1 MVGWGFFFDGRR
13 DNCDIIKSHTPWW
26 ATHRLDNNYITEVSS
41 VPHVR
46 PPNSGVWVDEEP
58 RWGAPRS
65 FGLMTSRAWVQELQ
79 STQGK
84 EVQAR
89 HHAHWEPR
97 QSSNFTEAS
106 ARLTCWSLRVSWVD
120 RKWLWNWDHKIW
132 WQILLEFSSTW
143 NFAGGRHLAWVI
155 STKFWPSQQPVVS
168 SDGIPQAN
176 QPKGVQHSL
185 CPSTDRLPKDFLS
198 PQSLLDM
205 LLDTVLPKRGP
216 SPSFTCQGVCTGP
229 YHKEA
234 YINLYLIFTLQR
246 EHTWNKKTII
256 LQLGELSPQK
266 QFRTYPR
273 TNWSLVLGWW
283 EGSMLLKY
291 TENPLQRSTSPKSRN
306 ITSLYTHEHKQT
318 EI

>member
-13 DNCDIIKSHTPWW
+13 DNCDIIKSDTPWW

-46 PPNSGVWVDEEP
+46 PPSSGVWHQDEEP
-58 RWGAPRS
+58 PDHLAWWQAGLECRS
-65 FGLMTSRAWVQELQ
+65 SRALREKEL
-79 STQGK
+79 
-84 EVQAR
+84 QAR

-97 QSSNFTEAS
+97 QSSNFIEAW
-106 ARLTCWSLRVSWVD
+106 ARLTSWSLRVSWVG

-185 CPSTDRLPKDFLS
+185 CPSTVRLPKDFLS

-216 SPSFTCQGVCTGP
+216 CPSFTCQGVCTGP

-246 EHTWNKKTII
+246 EHTETRK
-256 LQLGELSPQK
+256 L
-266 QFRTYPR
+266 
-273 TNWSLVLGWW
+273 
-283 EGSMLLKY
+283 
-291 TENPLQRSTSPKSRN
+291 
-306 ITSLYTHEHKQT
+306 
-318 EI
+318 